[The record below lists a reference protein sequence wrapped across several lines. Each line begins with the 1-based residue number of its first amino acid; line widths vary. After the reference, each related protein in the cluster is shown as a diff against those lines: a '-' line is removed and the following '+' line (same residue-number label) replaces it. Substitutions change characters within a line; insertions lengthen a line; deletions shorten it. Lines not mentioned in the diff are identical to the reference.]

1 LSKSA
6 RSYSRQAKLRR
17 TPWRRR
23 FRIGRSKAGLGLF
36 ALKPIKPGDFIA
48 YYTGRLITNAA
59 ADKLW
64 TKYMFEINNRW
75 TLDGS
80 SRRNIARYIN
90 HSCKPNAESDVK
102 GHKVV
107 ITAIRTIRPGD
118 EIAYNYGRDYFDTF
132 IKPHGCRCV
141 ACRQRPVRK
150 RSSAKRSRS
159 SKRKNKG
166 GR

>member
-1 LSKSA
+1 L
-6 RSYSRQAKLRR
+6 RQALLRR

-23 FRIGRSKAGLGLF
+23 FRVGRSNAGLGLF
-36 ALKPIKPGDFIA
+36 AIRPVKKGDFIA
-48 YYTGRLITNAA
+48 FYTGRLITNEA

-80 SRRNIARYIN
+80 TRRNIARYIN

-107 ITAIRTIRPGD
+107 ITAIKNIQPGD
-118 EIAYNYGRDYFDTF
+118 EICYNYGRDYFDTF
-132 IKPHGCRCV
+132 IKPHGCRCL
-141 ACRQRPVRK
+141 ACTSKPMRK
-150 RSSAKRSRS
+150 RSPKSRSAKTRRSKAKARA
-159 SKRKNKG
+159 
-166 GR
+166 